1 MKHILPIAIITAIA
15 FLFIFIANLSSSPAL
30 DQSMRT
36 VNLTDLSPTQQTQ
49 HQRAIAAQ
57 KEMFQTLLSKLS
69 AAMKDGGPTNAITV
83 CSTDAKTIADQIS
96 TKHNLTIGRTSSK
109 LRNQSNTPPA
119 WATDALA
126 VSPTTPQILTNDQGT
141 LALLNPIKIAPPCL
155 QCHGSPNSNIN
166 PQTQA
171 KLNELYPHDQATN
184 YKEADLRGWFWIQVP
199 SKNQTN

>member
-1 MKHILPIAIITAIA
+1 MKHILPITAITAIA
-15 FLFIFIANLSSSPAL
+15 FLFIFIANFATQPA
-30 DQSMRT
+30 QIMHP
-36 VNLTDLSPTQQTQ
+36 VNLADLTPTQLEQ
-49 HQRAIAAQ
+49 HQRAMAAQ
-57 KEMFQTLLSKLS
+57 TEMFQTLLGRLTS
-69 AAMKDGGPTNAITV
+69 AMQEGGPTNAITV
-83 CSTDAKTIADQIS
+83 CSTDANTIADQIS

-109 LRNQSNTPPA
+109 LRNQSNTPPP

-184 YKEADLRGWFWIQVP
+184 YKENDLRGWFWIQVP